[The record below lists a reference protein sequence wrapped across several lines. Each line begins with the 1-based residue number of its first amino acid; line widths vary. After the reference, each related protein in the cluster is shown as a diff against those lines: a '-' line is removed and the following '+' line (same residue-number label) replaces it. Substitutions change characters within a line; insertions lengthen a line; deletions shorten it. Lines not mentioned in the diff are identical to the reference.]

1 MVLSFTKNSNVVE
14 KSWRVK
20 IPIRTIGAHVD
31 LNGLPFCAFVGE
43 ILSHADCISLEC
55 GAEGTP
61 EELTAAAAEAAAL
74 AEQEA
79 WANAPTV
86 SRRPNL
92 ETVTTSASAEASS
105 LPTRTV
111 DTAPPPPPRTGY
123 ELESGLKSLARLGDA
138 ATADWLL
145 AIPPAKL
152 TAMLRSVLTA
162 ELILAILRPLGSV
175 VEANPNEQ
183 IGPVVGLLVA
193 LTKAERFDMTVRTFV
208 DLG

>member
-1 MVLSFTKNSNVVE
+1 ML
-14 KSWRVK
+14 
-20 IPIRTIGAHVD
+20 
-31 LNGLPFCAFVGE
+31 
-43 ILSHADCISLEC
+43 HANCFEC

-61 EELTAAAAEAAAL
+61 EELAAAAAEAAAL

-92 ETVTTSASAEASS
+92 ETVTASASAEATS
-105 LPTRTV
+105 LPVRTV
-111 DTAPPPPPRTGY
+111 AAAAAPPPLPRTGY
-123 ELESGLKSLARLGDA
+123 ELESGLKSMARLGDA
-138 ATADWLL
+138 ATAGWLL
-145 AIPPAKL
+145 AVPPAKL

-162 ELILAILRPLGSV
+162 ELILAMLRPLGSA
-175 VEANPNEQ
+175 VEANPDPEQ
-183 IGPVVGLLVA
+183 IIGPVVGLLVA